1 MFSWFRQWN
10 KFENRSIFG
19 EIKAYKS
26 CTIQMVS
33 VFNHPVCLEL
43 LYGPY
48 HSPTLGD
55 TLLVTVD
62 VTNDAA
68 NGQLGFDDVTVP
80 LAPPPT
86 ATEAS
91 QLTVSWFCCIC
102 AAFMW
107 KFVDYLFAYYQVC
120 TQTQS
125 LEMILNVEF
134 HLLPHTQFIY
144 CSFFSVLV
152 NVRHYLQNLI
162 GESFF
167 LVDLLQISI
176 RI

>member
-1 MFSWFRQWN
+1 LKIGQYLVKLRH
-10 KFENRSIFG
+10 
-19 EIKAYKS
+19 IKAVQKR
-26 CTIQMVS
+26 VS
-33 VFNHPVCLEL
+33 VFLDHPVCLEL

-91 QLTVSWFCCIC
+91 QLTVS
-102 AAFMW
+102 
-107 KFVDYLFAYYQVC
+107 
-120 TQTQS
+120 
-125 LEMILNVEF
+125 
-134 HLLPHTQFIY
+134 
-144 CSFFSVLV
+144 
-152 NVRHYLQNLI
+152 
-162 GESFF
+162 
-167 LVDLLQISI
+167 
-176 RI
+176 